1 MFDSTAP
8 SPPLDEPQARELDAI
23 VELLAGRSITALTGA
38 GLSTDSGI
46 PDYRGPTTRNRTRS
60 PIQHRD
66 FLRSEEAR
74 ARYWA
79 RAMVG
84 WVRFRGAEP
93 NPAHAALARLEREGS
108 LRGIVTQNVDR
119 LHTRAGSRRVIEL
132 HGALERVRCLD
143 CGAITARDRVQ
154 ERLAVANPSY
164 AAWAAND
171 AAAMAPDGDAD
182 VSDAAV
188 RAFEVVGCEACG
200 GTLKPDVVFFGDN
213 VARPVVDEAFALVEG
228 SEALL
233 VAGTSL
239 TVFSGFRFVRRAA
252 ERGIPVVLVNLGET
266 RGDPLATR
274 RLDAPVGVV
283 LPALADRLLR
293 A

>member
-1 MFDSTAP
+1 MLEPLVP
-8 SPPLDEPQARELDAI
+8 SPPLDALQAHDLDAI
-23 VELLAGRSITALTGA
+23 VELLAGRTITALTGA

-46 PDYRGPTTRNRTRS
+46 PDYRGPTTRHRTRA

-66 FLRSEEAR
+66 FVRSADAR

-93 NPAHAALARLEREGS
+93 NAAHAALARLEHEGL

-143 CGAITARDRVQ
+143 CGAIAARDRVQ
-154 ERLAVANPSY
+154 ERLAAANPSY
-164 AAWAAND
+164 AAWATSD
-171 AAAMAPDGDAD
+171 AGAMAPDGDAEVGD
-182 VSDAAV
+182 GAV
-188 RAFEVVGCEACG
+188 RAFEVVACEACG

-213 VARPVVDEAFALVEG
+213 VARPIVDEAFALVEG

-252 ERGIPVVLVNLGET
+252 ERGIPVALVNLGET

-274 RLDAPVGVV
+274 RLDAPVGIA
-283 LPALADRLLR
+283 LPALAHRLLGT
-293 A
+293 

>member
-1 MFDSTAP
+1 MVERQAP
-8 SPPLDEPQARELDAI
+8 WHPLDAMQARDLDAI
-23 VELLAGRSITALTGA
+23 VELLAGRTITALTGA

-46 PDYRGPTTRNRTRS
+46 PDYRGPSTRHRTRA

-66 FLRSEEAR
+66 FLRSGEAR

-93 NPAHAALARLEREGS
+93 NEAHTSLARLEHEGT

-143 CGAITARDRVQ
+143 CGSITPRDRVQ
-154 ERLAVANPSY
+154 ERLAIANPSY
-164 AAWAAND
+164 AAWAARD
-171 AAAMAPDGDAD
+171 AATLAPDGDAD
-182 VSDAAV
+182 VSDEAV
-188 RAFEVVGCEACG
+188 RAFEEVACEGCG

-213 VARPVVDEAFALVEG
+213 VARPIVDEAFALVEG

-252 ERGIPVVLVNLGET
+252 ERGIPVALVNLGET

-274 RLDAPVGVV
+274 RLDAPVGVA
-283 LPALADRLLR
+283 LPALVDRLLR